1 MNLREFLN
9 YRTSCPLCDNN
20 LSTFFHS
27 QKQQAVKFEEDRLVF
42 QLRMDGLKKYAANYK
57 VGFSFGR
64 DDGSWQLEVYQSDS
78 RLDSYLTTSV
88 MSRFRELNK
97 NLGDYKFYRQC
108 THPKCNRFN
117 YSSNLFKLNFKEGRI
132 QGLTRGTP
140 DLNIQ
145 TEYIGMTEP
154 VEGGFKI
161 YKLLNDYAKPS
172 STLVYGRYPDEYIAR
187 ADWGTTHPP
196 IDSLGFIQMPLVRFT
211 SRVETMDRLNKL
223 LLFS

>member
-1 MNLREFLN
+1 MNLKEFLN

-42 QLRMDGLKKYAANYK
+42 QMRMDGLKKYAANYK

-64 DDGSWQLEVYQSDS
+64 EDSSWQIEVYQSDS

-88 MSRFRELNK
+88 MDRFKELSK
-97 NLGDYKFYRQC
+97 NLGSYKFYRQC

-117 YSSNLFKLNFKEGRI
+117 YSSNLFNLNFKTGKV
-132 QGLTRGTP
+132 QGLTNGDS

-145 TEYIGMTEP
+145 TEYIGMVEP
-154 VEGGFKI
+154 VDGVFKI
-161 YKLLNDYAKPS
+161 YKLLNDYS
-172 STLVYGRYPDEYIAR
+172 RSTSTLVYGRWTDEYIAR

-196 IDSLGFIQMPLVRFT
+196 IDSLGLIQIPLVRF
-211 SRVETMDRLNKL
+211 SSKVETMNRLNKL